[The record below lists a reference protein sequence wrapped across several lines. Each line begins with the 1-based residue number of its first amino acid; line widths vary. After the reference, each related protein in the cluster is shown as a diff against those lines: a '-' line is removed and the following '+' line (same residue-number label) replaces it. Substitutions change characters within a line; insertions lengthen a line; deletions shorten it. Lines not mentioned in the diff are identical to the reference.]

1 MIAALALLGLAVSW
15 PATIHAQRGPASSE
29 WRYFGGDKAFTRYA
43 PLDQINRGNV
53 ATLRVVWRRAAA
65 DPDWKKT
72 FPDLRISGNLRS
84 TPIIVNGVLYAPNAL
99 GFIRAID
106 PGSGETIWEQQP
118 FAATIEE
125 MAGQSPRGV
134 DYWRSASGGAERL
147 YVSRGEYLYA
157 VNVKDGTLY
166 RDFGDHGR
174 LNLQWDAP
182 LAGRFN
188 WTAGPIIAGDTVV
201 IAGNTDGA
209 GDAGV
214 IKAYMHKGKQYVVV
228 AIGGRDHPAE
238 WMAFGLP

>member
-1 MIAALALLGLAVSW
+1 
-15 PATIHAQRGPASSE
+15 
-29 WRYFGGDKAFTRYA
+29 
-43 PLDQINRGNV
+43 V
-53 ATLRVVWRRAAA
+53 ATSGRRSRLEEDVSRSA
-65 DPDWKKT
+65 DFRQP
-72 FPDLRISGNLRS
+72 
-84 TPIIVNGVLYAPNAL
+84 
-99 GFIRAID
+99 AID
-106 PGSGETIWEQQP
+106 SDHRQWRAVRAERPRIHTGHQQP